1 MKCEYL
7 IPTPWGYCCL
17 VCLNGKCPDD
27 IGCTRIDE
35 CPAMKE
41 CREECRLHKYCK
53 KISQLHP

>member
-35 CPAMKE
+35 CPAMKQ
-41 CREECRLHKYCK
+41 CREGCRLHQYCK
-53 KISQLHP
+53 KICQ